1 MTICLE
7 MFPIALSND
16 DLPELGG
23 ETSLETCLHETR
35 SAGYTGTETGGKFP
49 RDVATLGEALQAHDL
64 KLVSG
69 CYFGTLLGREVE
81 EEKDQI
87 AAQLQPFL
95 CRVPVSWCMA
105 KPGNPLPGGPTQ
117 PHLESNYLSLGDVS
131 TGGWRRTD

>member
-1 MTICLE
+1 MKICLE
-7 MFPIALSND
+7 MFPIAWSND

-23 ETSLETCLHETR
+23 ETLLETCLHETR

-87 AAQLQPFL
+87 AAQLQPFS
-95 CRVPVSWCMA
+95 VPGASVMVYGETWEPPPRGPDA
-105 KPGNPLPGGPTQ
+105 APPGIKLPII
-117 PHLESNYLSLGDVS
+117 
-131 TGGWRRTD
+131 WRNRQH